1 MVSFNKYLKYVL
13 CFGNYKSKI
22 HKRDLTM
29 YLKKIHVK
37 NFRCINDINLELNSG
52 LNVIIGANNSGKTSL
67 LDSLRLALSIG
78 NYSRSIYVSSEDFF
92 VDEFGKKSQTIEID
106 LTFSELTPED
116 MGVFIEMLKVNDD
129 GNHEL
134 ELHVRY
140 KRERKNGI
148 EKIRVRYWGGEK
160 EANTI
165 PIEVMELFYIVYLE
179 ALRDSEN
186 YLKPN
191 RGNKLGQLF
200 LKLVPD
206 ETAQEKH
213 AQQIYESITSNEDW
227 NELITDAR
235 KKINEHLENTT
246 LEHDT
251 LRIDIDFA
259 PVDFTKIAE
268 RLKIYIPILKKIKR
282 ELIENIFEEEGWEK
296 YFEYPHSD
304 KLILKTDIKELLKNE
319 VNSELKF
326 KISKLEKFI
335 QKFEIYQNG
344 LGYNNLIYIAT
355 IIGDLIERVNRKSEN
370 YIALLIEEPEAH
382 LHPQLQNI
390 LFNYFKN
397 IESKN
402 IQIFLTSHSP
412 TITAKTD
419 IDTVILMEN
428 NFKVDIL
435 PLKDI
440 EFEDETDKKYLQRFL
455 DVTKSQL
462 FFANGVIFVE
472 GISEAMLLHIFSKIL
487 GIDLEK
493 NGIEVVN
500 IGGVAFKPFA
510 KLFNSEHMDKKIKVR
525 AAILSDDDESD
536 GKISRRASNLNKL
549 NSENLKVFLGTKT
562 FEYELFLL
570 NEDLLTNLY
579 KKLHPNFPQSNPQEN
594 TEKNADYLVKRL
606 KSNKDKGEFSQL
618 LMMELIE
625 NEDTRN
631 KFKVPR
637 YIEKCVKWV
646 VGAED

>member
-1 MVSFNKYLKYVL
+1 
-13 CFGNYKSKI
+13 
-22 HKRDLTM
+22 M

-37 NFRCINDINLELNSG
+37 NFRCIKEINLELNSG

-78 NYSRSIYVSSEDFF
+78 NFNRSIYVSNEDFF
-92 VDEFGKKSQTIEID
+92 VDEFGTKAQTIEID
-106 LTFSELTPED
+106 LTFSELAPED
-116 MGVFIEMLKVNDD
+116 KGIFIEMLKVNDN

-140 KRERKNGI
+140 KIERKNGI
-148 EKIRVRYWGGEK
+148 EKIRVRCWGGEK

-165 PIEVMELFYIVYLE
+165 PIEIMELFHIVYLE

-200 LKLVPD
+200 LKLVPE
-206 ETAQEKH
+206 ETSQEKH

-227 NELITDAR
+227 NEIITEAR

-251 LRIDIDFA
+251 LSIDINFA
-259 PVDFTKIAE
+259 PMDFTKIAE

-296 YFEYPHSD
+296 YFEDPYSNE
-304 KLILKTDIKELLKNE
+304 LILKKNIRELLKNE
-319 VNSELKF
+319 ANSELKS

-370 YIALLIEEPEAH
+370 YVALLIEEPEAH

-397 IESKN
+397 MESKN

-428 NFKVDIL
+428 SFNVDVL

-510 KLFNSEHMDKKIKVR
+510 KLFNSEHIDKKMKIR

-536 GKISRRASNLNKL
+536 GEISSRARNLNELK
-549 NSENLKVFLGTKT
+549 SENLKVFLGQKT

-570 NEDLLTNLY
+570 NENLLINLY
-579 KKLHPNFPQSNPQEN
+579 KKLHPRFNPQEN
-594 TEKNADYLVKRL
+594 TEKNADDLVKKL

-631 KFKVPR
+631 KFKVPK

>member
-1 MVSFNKYLKYVL
+1 MRK
-13 CFGNYKSKI
+13 
-22 HKRDLTM
+22 
-29 YLKKIHVK
+29 
-37 NFRCINDINLELNSG
+37 
-52 LNVIIGANNSGKTSL
+52 
-67 LDSLRLALSIG
+67 
-78 NYSRSIYVSSEDFF
+78 
-92 VDEFGKKSQTIEID
+92 
-106 LTFSELTPED
+106 
-116 MGVFIEMLKVNDD
+116 
-129 GNHEL
+129 
-134 ELHVRY
+134 
-140 KRERKNGI
+140 KNGI

-165 PIEVMELFYIVYLE
+165 PIEVMELFHIVYLE

-213 AQQIYESITSNEDW
+213 AQQIYESITANEDW

-251 LRIDIDFA
+251 LSIDIDFA

-282 ELIENIFEEEGWEK
+282 EMIENIFEEEGWEK

-304 KLILKTDIKELLKNE
+304 ELILKKDIKDLLKNE
-319 VNSELKF
+319 ANSELKF

-428 NFKVDIL
+428 SFNVDIL

-536 GKISRRASNLNKL
+536 GEVSSRARNLDEL
-549 NSENLKVFLGTKT
+549 NSENLKVFLG
-562 FEYELFLL
+562 
-570 NEDLLTNLY
+570 
-579 KKLHPNFPQSNPQEN
+579 KKNF
-594 TEKNADYLVKRL
+594 
-606 KSNKDKGEFSQL
+606 
-618 LMMELIE
+618 
-625 NEDTRN
+625 
-631 KFKVPR
+631 
-637 YIEKCVKWV
+637 
-646 VGAED
+646 

>member
-1 MVSFNKYLKYVL
+1 M
-13 CFGNYKSKI
+13 
-22 HKRDLTM
+22 
-29 YLKKIHVK
+29 HVK
-37 NFRCINDINLELNSG
+37 NFRCIKEINLELNSG
-52 LNVIIGANNSGKTSL
+52 LNVIIGANNSGKTSI
-67 LDSLRLALSIG
+67 LDSLRLALGIG
-78 NYSRSIYVSSEDFF
+78 SYSRSIYVSNEDFF
-92 VDEFGKKSQTIEID
+92 VDEFGQKAQTIEID

-116 MGVFIEMLKVNDD
+116 RGVFIEMLKVNGD

-134 ELHVRY
+134 EFHVRY
-140 KRERKNGI
+140 KIEKKNGI

-165 PIEVMELFYIVYLE
+165 PIEVMELFHIVYLE

-213 AQQIYESITSNEDW
+213 AQQIYESITANEDW

-251 LRIDIDFA
+251 LSIDIDFA

-282 ELIENIFEEEGWEK
+282 EMIENIFEEEGWEK

-304 KLILKTDIKELLKNE
+304 ELILKKDIKDLLKNE
-319 VNSELKF
+319 ANSELKF

-428 NFKVDIL
+428 SFNVDIL

-536 GKISRRASNLNKL
+536 GEVSSRARNLDEL
-549 NSENLKVFLGTKT
+549 NSENLKVFLGKKT

-579 KKLHPNFPQSNPQEN
+579 KKLHPRFNPHEN
-594 TEKNADYLVKRL
+594 TEKNADDLVKKL
-606 KSNKDKGEFSQL
+606 KSNKDKGEFSQF

-625 NEDTRN
+625 KEDVRN
-631 KFKVPR
+631 KFRVPE
-637 YIEKCVKWV
+637 YIEECVKWV
-646 VGAED
+646 VGY